1 MPSKSYKQVKK
12 ELLKDVH
19 TFKFKN
25 EKGPGFPLA
34 RKFIQKRIELKM
46 TQSELAIAVRTSQAA
61 ISAFESGNS
70 NPTIQFL
77 SKLARALGV
86 HMEIH
91 LS

>member
-1 MPSKSYKQVKK
+1 MSSKSYKQVKK
-12 ELLKDVH
+12 ELLKDAR

-34 RKFIQKRIELKM
+34 RKFIQRRIELKM
-46 TQSELAIAVRTSQAA
+46 TQSQLARAVHTSQAA
-61 ISAFESGNS
+61 ISAFESGSS

-77 SKLARALGV
+77 FKLARALGV
-86 HMEIH
+86 QMEIH